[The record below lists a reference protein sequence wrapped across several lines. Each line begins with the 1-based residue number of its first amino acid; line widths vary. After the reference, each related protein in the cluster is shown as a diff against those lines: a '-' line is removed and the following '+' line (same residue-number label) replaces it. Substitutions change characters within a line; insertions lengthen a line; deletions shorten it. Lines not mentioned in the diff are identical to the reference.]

1 MPDTLPRP
9 EPVALT
15 YPVKRLPYR
24 HDKNAVI
31 SPSSPARPGSITD
44 TLNGVS
50 VNKSYGQDTT
60 YFSPRAS
67 TFGEHSPLLSERESI
82 FATHYTTV
90 ENDPSTPRLPPLAG
104 AVADPSSPEALNSDM
119 EFSLPPLVPAPSKLS
134 IRSSLT
140 AAYSGSS
147 PIAGGLRNYGHTSS
161 ENSVDKQSPSS
172 HGTIHGIRRVA
183 SDGHPWAKSSHVR
196 GDYPTQLPGGH
207 QPQAS
212 LHENA
217 MEDDKAQTEANAV
230 EPSDVQE
237 QDHGH
242 GAQRP
247 SAMSQAMRPIRSER
261 SVSRGRSHV
270 DKSIEATLANTEPGQ
285 NIRSRKSSHLMGVFR
300 ENTSSLES
308 RSRDMHGQ
316 LGEEAIRNAQSV
328 ARASLPSRRT
338 SSRPTSA
345 TANTGS
351 DVHQKPLPEEDQMV
365 ASSSDQKLHSEPSS
379 TQESAILDLPHLQSA
394 HPISPSRHDHDPY
407 FRKQDAIKQ
416 SKDSQNPP
424 IPANLLE
431 QIREHHNLVP
441 MRSQGSHLPK
451 DRAGFTSNED
461 SDFANRQQ
469 LRPGDI
475 GGRTDENE
483 EHISSAVY
491 FPHPTPSLE
500 DIERFNLAE
509 EDHVITGAR
518 IDTGT
523 PVLVGSQTQTDVKRL
538 STELGP
544 PEHIDIS
551 VQSKHEKR
559 VFHGDY
565 QPPDETRDDEF
576 DRDILPTITERLTEN
591 NTIASDSEVESGEDI
606 GGSSQTDDAET
617 TPTATPL
624 LATQPRRAK
633 RGSISTGPK
642 GAVVLEPYSHQVGGH
657 STIFRFSRR
666 AVCKQ
671 LNNRENE
678 FYERI
683 ERRHPDMLRFLPR
696 FVLRVPTQANAF
708 KYMVCLFQ
716 SSTRLPGVLTE
727 LTFTFVYAGI
737 SAY

>member
-9 EPVALT
+9 EPAAPT
-15 YPVKRLPYR
+15 FPVKRLPYR
-24 HDKNAVI
+24 HDKNVVI

-50 VNKSYGQDTT
+50 VKKSYGQDIT

-67 TFGEHSPLLSERESI
+67 TFGEHSPLLLSERDSI
-82 FATHYTTV
+82 FATHYTPV

-119 EFSLPPLVPAPSKLS
+119 EFSLPPLVPTPSKLS

-147 PIAGGLRNYGHTSS
+147 PIAGGLRHYGHTSS
-161 ENSVDKQSPSS
+161 EKPVDKQSPTSN
-172 HGTIHGIRRVA
+172 GTIHDIRRVA
-183 SDGHPWAKSSHVR
+183 SDGHPWARSSYVR
-196 GDYPTQLPGGH
+196 SDNPTQLSGSN

-217 MEDDKAQTEANAV
+217 MEEDKAQTEANAV
-230 EPSDVQE
+230 EPCDVQE
-237 QDHGH
+237 QDHGQ

-247 SAMSQAMRPIRSER
+247 SAMSQAMRPTRSER

-316 LGEEAIRNAQSV
+316 PGEEAIRNVQSV
-328 ARASLPSRRT
+328 ARPSLPSGRT

-345 TANTGS
+345 SAKTGS
-351 DVHQKPLPEEDQMV
+351 DVHQKPEDQMV
-365 ASSSDQKLHSEPSS
+365 ASLLGQRLYSEPSL
-379 TQESAILDLPHLQSA
+379 TQDLTISDLPHLQPA
-394 HPISPSRHDHDPY
+394 HPTSPSRHDHDPY

-441 MRSQGSHLPK
+441 ARSQGPHPSK
-451 DRAGFTSNED
+451 DRTGFTSNEGP
-461 SDFANRQQ
+461 DFTHWQQ
-469 LRPGDI
+469 LRTGDV

-500 DIERFNLAE
+500 DIERSNLPE
-509 EDHVITGAR
+509 EDHVVTGAR
-518 IDTGT
+518 IETGN

-565 QPPDETRDDEF
+565 QPPDETHDGEF

-591 NTIASDSEVESGEDI
+591 YTIASDSEVESGEDI
-606 GGSSQTDDAET
+606 GVSSQTDDAET
-617 TPTATPL
+617 TPTATPV
-624 LATQPRRAK
+624 LATQSRRAK
-633 RGSISTGPK
+633 RASISTGPK

-696 FVLRVPTQANAF
+696 FVLRVPTKAIASL
-708 KYMVCLFQ
+708 YMVCLFQ
-716 SSTRLPGVLTE
+716 RSSRLPGVRTE
-727 LTFTFVYAGI
+727 LIFTFVYADI